1 MLNRT
6 DDVCMLVLK
15 LPGSGRD
22 RWSRKVLAI
31 RRKDK
36 REPDMMDFIQFVNDN
51 TVIVTNPIFL
61 KK

>member
-6 DDVCMLVLK
+6 DVSMLVLK
-15 LPGSGRD
+15 LPGSGGD
-22 RWSRKVLAI
+22 RWFRKALAI